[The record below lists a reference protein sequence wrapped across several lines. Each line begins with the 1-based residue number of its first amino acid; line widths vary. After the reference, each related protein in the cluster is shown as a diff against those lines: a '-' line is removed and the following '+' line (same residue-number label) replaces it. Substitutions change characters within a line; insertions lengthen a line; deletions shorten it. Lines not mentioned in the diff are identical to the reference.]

1 MAHPSY
7 SRRRGV
13 SVPRICVYGQPE
25 VSAHLRTRTRDVDV
39 LIGRCVF
46 GPKGSNVLARSTG
59 ELHSLLRQADPA
71 LGRAR

>member
-1 MAHPSY
+1 MLGGGEESNGGGEQ
-7 SRRRGV
+7 SR
-13 SVPRICVYGQPE
+13 VYGQPE